1 MMNLQENIRKILR
14 EEFKN
19 NKLIDGIQSI
29 VDQTILEL
37 RKESEEWG
45 LGEMD
50 DINQVSSLDNVEVL
64 GLTEEYGKLRVR
76 LMMTVL
82 GEIYSWN
89 YYEDIRNLIR
99 YDIKKLIPTIMVD
112 FDFKNLNVD

>member
-1 MMNLQENIRKILR
+1 MKKIIRKILK

-19 NKLIDGIQSI
+19 NKLINGIQSI
-29 VDQTILEL
+29 IDQTILEL

-64 GLTEEYGKLRVR
+64 GLTEEYGKLRVM
-76 LMMTVL
+76 LMMNVL
-82 GEIYSWN
+82 DEVYSWN
-89 YYEDIRNLIR
+89 YYEAIR
-99 YDIKKLIPTIMVD
+99 YFIKHEIKKFIPTIMVD

>member
-1 MMNLQENIRKILR
+1 MKKIIRKILK

-19 NKLIDGIQSI
+19 NKLINGIQSI
-29 VDQTILEL
+29 IDQTILEL

-76 LMMTVL
+76 LMMNVL
-82 GEIYSWN
+82 NEVYFWN
-89 YYEDIRNLIR
+89 YCEDIRNIIKHE
-99 YDIKKLIPTIMVD
+99 IKKLIPTIMVD